1 MIRVNPRTAQ
11 TRRLVRNLRTLPRET
26 RKIEARELNR
36 QMRTSIGGTGNSRIL
51 PVVGMVRRMARSW
64 NISPQKRIRR
74 RILWPRGAQA
84 RPERLVAVGLTLF
97 AELPMRYFKAGL
109 PSGAVAKPSGPDS
122 VGRVPFGGRFEV
134 KLKSG
139 AQGVMRKLTPQ
150 TWGSGGRRNREPKGY
165 LPIGW
170 ADYVDVSRP
179 AYRIRF
185 DVLTDLARF
194 FPAQM
199 DQAFRKFLRRR
210 FR

>member
-1 MIRVNPRTAQ
+1 MIQIQTRTAA
-11 TRRLVRNLRTLPRET
+11 TRRLVRNLRTLPREM
-26 RKIEARELNR
+26 RKIEAREINR
-36 QMRTSIGGTGNSRIL
+36 QMRTSIGGTGSSRIL

-64 NISPQKRIRR
+64 SISPQKRIRR

-84 RPERLVAVGLTLF
+84 RPERLEAVGLTLF
-97 AELPMRYFKAGL
+97 AELPMRYFKSGL
-109 PSGAVAKPSGPDS
+109 PSGAVARPSGPDS
-122 VGRVPFGGRFEV
+122 LGRQGFGGRFEV
-134 KLKSG
+134 TLQSS
-139 AQGVMRKLTPQ
+139 AQGTMRKLRPQ
-150 TWGSGGRRNREPKGY
+150 KWSDRGTRNRKPKGY

-179 AYRIRF
+179 AYGIRF

-199 DQAFRKFLRRR
+199 NQAFTKFLRRR